1 MEATIPAISLTRQ
14 ESIPDQLG
22 NDRFEFLFGSVPGAG
37 GTANLTLSVTTTNY
51 AGFGNEVF
59 DAPVSAHVRRFRGRK
74 TYPRTFT
81 FTYDETVD
89 FFNTTTLRQWNEYIV
104 GTLSGNSQGYRA
116 DYSIIP
122 DLVIYDTTGAAIET
136 LTYWYAFLT
145 DVADIT
151 VSSETSA
158 LFQGTGTI
166 AYDYAVSSNV
176 PPT

>member
-14 ESIPDQLG
+14 ESLPDTLG
-22 NDRFEFLFGSVPGAG
+22 NDRYEFLLGTVPGG
-37 GTANLTLSVTTTNY
+37 GSAANMTLSVTTTTY
-51 AGFGNEVF
+51 GGFGNEVY

-74 TYPRTFT
+74 TYPRTLT

-89 FFNTTTLRQWNEYIV
+89 FANTTLLRAWNEFIV
-104 GTLSGNSQGYRA
+104 GTVSGNSQGYRA
-116 DYSIIP
+116 DYSINA
-122 DLVIYDTTGAAIET
+122 DLVIYDTTGVEAES
-136 LTYWYAFLT
+136 LTYWYSFLT

-158 LFQGTGTI
+158 LFQGTATV

-176 PPT
+176 AAT